1 MFHLCTNLYDHCKH
15 AGEQELNF
23 AIVGLPNG
31 GKTTIKKVLNGDNA
45 PMVVPTIGATKP
57 IEIKEGKHLITIFDL
72 GGNTQKLWLR
82 YYHKVHGIIWV
93 VDASDARSL
102 NESKV
107 ALRDALLDERLSGKP
122 VLVFANKQ
130 DLPGALDE
138 VAIAQGLGLDALTA
152 SSSSVLKCTALPA
165 KNGGK
170 KDKQLK
176 QGINWLRTKATGKE
190 LKIRVLTDT
199 NNYET
204 KLAQENVENEIKVKE
219 AKEKRRLAKEA
230 KDLAVANG
238 DAPAAKVKKP
248 PTVLKCAVVHPVKI
262 WHFTTETSDEK
273 GLALCRKFNED
284 FSGTVAY
291 QCSQAAACKCSK
303 YKWKPVCEE
312 CDEWVRN
319 GFPTLTENGPVK
331 KEEAKVEEKQPAP
344 AVEVVAEKKEV
355 EVVTKS
361 VEEPEPVKTAN
372 ASVVN
377 NDENQNSQN
386 NTNPLNEEL
395 ASKAVDLVS
404 I

>member
-1 MFHLCTNLYDHCKH
+1 MYNLYDHCKH

-57 IEIKEGKHLITIFDL
+57 IEIKEGKDLVTIFDL

-93 VDASDARSL
+93 VDAADSRSL
-102 NESKV
+102 NQSKV

-138 VAIAQGLGLDALTA
+138 VNIAQGLGLDALT
-152 SSSSVLKCTALPA
+152 SSSSKVLKCTALPE
-165 KNGGK
+165 KNGGT
-170 KDKQLK
+170 KDKNLK
-176 QGINWLRTKATGKE
+176 EGINWLRTKAVSKE
-190 LKIRVLTDT
+190 LKIRVVTDT
-199 NNYET
+199 KNYET
-204 KLAQENVENEIKVKE
+204 KLAQENIETEIRVKE

-230 KDLAVANG
+230 KDAAIANG
-238 DAPAAKVKKP
+238 EASAPKVKKP
-248 PTVLKCAVVHPVKI
+248 KTVLKCAVVHPVKI
-262 WHFTTETSDEK
+262 WHFKSETSDEK
-273 GLALCRKFNED
+273 GLALCRTFNED

-291 QCSQAAACKCSK
+291 QCTEAAACKCSK
-303 YKWKPVCEE
+303 YKWKPVCEA

-319 GFPTLTENGPVK
+319 GFPELTEDGPVK
-331 KEEAKVEEKQPAP
+331 NEDENKEDSTSYDNTAIDT
-344 AVEVVAEKKEV
+344 AVPSEKKEV
-355 EVVTKS
+355 EVVAQP
-361 VEEPEPVKTAN
+361 EEPRGKEISQDGVP
-372 ASVVN
+372 
-377 NDENQNSQN
+377 NDENN
-386 NTNPLNEEL
+386 NASNTGNPLSE
-395 ASKAVDLVS
+395 AVDLVS